1 MTCPICGANN
11 EDSSLF
17 CISCGN
23 RLDTDRSANADDSF
37 VANERN
43 DDLTIAFDEESDT
56 LTSFIGDEDEAK
68 EDVLSDGKEEGTTD
82 EDYTGTEE
90 VFEDSE
96 EMQSAGSQF
105 PDESSEEAVQEALAG
120 DEELSEEI
128 PETADPAAHNSND
141 KLSLAIVLL
150 SAALFAIIGF
160 LFIDKILSLKP
171 SDSRASTIRIISQSE
186 DVTVKPGTLTQFFVD
201 AQGTNLT
208 YQWYVKKNGEQL
220 WHAWK
225 SHNDFKTASKAN
237 ESWDGMQVYCMITD
251 NNRTAIASDIIT
263 VTIEK

>member
-68 EDVLSDGKEEGTTD
+68 EDLLSD
-82 EDYTGTEE
+82 
-90 VFEDSE
+90 
-96 EMQSAGSQF
+96 F

-171 SDSRASTIRIISQSE
+171 SDSRAS
-186 DVTVKPGTLTQFFVD
+186 TLTQFFVD